1 MGLNMNDITYG
12 TVKTAGLR
20 YGKTKP
26 TGMKIVTKVM
36 LATATTLAIVTLVN
50 PAISGS
56 ILFVGLCGY
65 LAMRFGK
72 LHTI

>member
-12 TVKTAGLR
+12 TVKNAGLR

-26 TGMKIVTKVM
+26 TGMKSVTKVM
-36 LATATTLAIVTLVN
+36 LATATTLAITLVN
-50 PAISGS
+50 PAAGGS

-65 LAMRFGK
+65 LAMRLGK